1 MINDILTNNNN
12 STFLSLNVKAP
23 SPSSEKNFKKTLSVL
38 EKTSITFDTQT
49 QYNEVST
56 YTVNNLKAEGK
67 DNKNY
72 ENIDFDLK
80 QKEAQR
86 IIDVLKVPQSLKQL
100 MSLSIDQ
107 NYTLRESL
115 ALSSSELMNMP
126 ITLDSG
132 DI

>member
-1 MINDILTNNNN
+1 MINDILTNKNN

-23 SPSSEKNFKKTLSVL
+23 SPSSEKNLKKTLSVL

-67 DNKNY
+67 ENKNY

>member
-1 MINDILTNNNN
+1 MINDILTNKNN

>member
-1 MINDILTNNNN
+1 MINDILTNNNS

-23 SPSSEKNFKKTLSVL
+23 SPSSEKNLKKTLSVL

-67 DNKNY
+67 ENKNY